1 MIKPLSIVINN
12 SFKQNIFPNDAKVAC
27 DKPLDKKTKSKHSIS
42 DIRTDS
48 ILNTFSRIYEKFS
61 KDFLV
66 SQIEMFLLLF
76 FNSIQT
82 SYNTQDVFIK
92 VIEEWR
98 ENLDKNFFA
107 VAVLTD
113 LSKAFDCIPQN
124 LLIATLSA
132 YGLSNDSLSYIHS
145 YLKDLKKCV
154 QINNK
159 QNEFDTIISGVPQ
172 CLIFGLILF
181 NIFSMFF
188 SFLFQKRPFIILRQ
202 YCM

>member
-1 MIKPLSIVINN
+1 M
-12 SFKQNIFPNDAKVAC
+12 
-27 DKPLDKKTKSKHSIS
+27 
-42 DIRTDS
+42 
-48 ILNTFSRIYEKFS
+48 
-61 KDFLV
+61 
-66 SQIEMFLLLF
+66 
-76 FNSIQT
+76 
-82 SYNTQDVFIK
+82 FIK

-132 YGLSNDSLSYIHS
+132 YGLSNDSLCYIHS